1 MVDKKNSNYKLY
13 FTRYSI
19 FTIEINKNYKMR
31 KFLVLS
37 IMLTGLVFSGHAIKI
52 NRTIF
57 PNQIKAGGEIIVSVT
72 INKEGIEGFARLIE
86 NVPEGFR
93 AEELNSATGNFIF
106 ENGKVRI
113 IWLTMPEG
121 DTYKA
126 EYRLVHTGSKTGL
139 IKLDG
144 KFHYVK
150 NDKRLEISLSTFNFT
165 VKNASTPKEIVRLE
179 KSIEKLETADLE
191 VVKKVETADVEVAK
205 KLETVDVEVVKK
217 VETVD
222 IEVVKK
228 VETVDVEVAK
238 KVETVDVEVVKKV
251 ETVDVEV
258 VKKVETADVEV
269 VKKVETVDIE
279 VVDKIE
285 TVSVEDVNKVEPKE
299 EEKIID
305 VNSELFFKIQL
316 GAYSS
321 EKSSVV
327 FGNLPEIHFIKVG
340 NVFKYYSGK
349 FTNEADARAV
359 IPQAKAK
366 GFKGAF
372 LVRFKNGK
380 RI

>member
-13 FTRYSI
+13 FTLYSI

-205 KLETVDVEVVKK
+205 K
-217 VETVD
+217 
-222 IEVVKK
+222 
-228 VETVDVEVAK
+228 
-238 KVETVDVEVVKKV
+238 V

-269 VKKVETVDIE
+269 VKKVEIADIE